1 MLKEFFIKRML
12 KSKGV
17 SDEQIA
23 SVLKLV
29 ESNPELFKKIAEE
42 IKVKMNAGQ
51 SQEAAAMD
59 VMLAHQNE
67 LKQVTQTSTREN

>member
-42 IKVKMNAGQ
+42 IKVKMDAGQ

-67 LKQVTQTSTREN
+67 LKRAAQ